1 MKPNFVLVTFCLAL
15 LGCASSP
22 VEKKSAGHVIAPSAR
37 SIGLLETAG
46 EWTPSET
53 DITQL
58 EIAIGR
64 LFAHPDHRLRGAL
77 TRDHKPPGHAP
88 FPLSDY
94 YVKYAG
100 IVRDGKRLIIGKAS
114 HRGERTAAQA
124 LTLSTPNPN
133 GDEIVVLG
141 VFGGGTL
148 FFTVTYD
155 PTERAIVFLD
165 YNAPL

>member
-1 MKPNFVLVTFCLAL
+1 MKPNFVLVTLCFAL

-64 LFAHPDHRLRGAL
+64 LFARPDQRLRGAL
-77 TRDHKPPGHAP
+77 TRDQKAPRYAP
-88 FPLSDY
+88 FPLSVY

-114 HRGERTAAQA
+114 HRGERTAGQA
-124 LTLSTPNPN
+124 LALPAPNPN
-133 GDEIVVLG
+133 GEVPIVLDA
-141 VFGGGTL
+141 FGGGTH

-155 PTERAIVFLD
+155 PATRAIVVLD

>member
-1 MKPNFVLVTFCLAL
+1 MNPRLALSALCFAL

-46 EWTPSET
+46 EWTPTET
-53 DITQL
+53 DVAQL

-64 LFAHPDHRLRGAL
+64 LFAHPDQRLRGVF
-77 TRDHKPPGHAP
+77 TRDKKPPRHAP

-114 HRGERTAAQA
+114 HRGERTAEQA
-124 LTLSTPNPN
+124 LAMPTPNPN
-133 GDEIVVLG
+133 GEEPTVLD
-141 VFGGGTL
+141 VFGGGTR

-155 PTERAIVFLD
+155 PAARAIVFLN
-165 YNAPL
+165 YNSPL

>member
-1 MKPNFVLVTFCLAL
+1 MNPRLALSALCLAL

-53 DITQL
+53 DITQI

-64 LFAHPDHRLRGAL
+64 LFARPDQRLRGML
-77 TRDHKPPGHAP
+77 TRDKKPPRHAP

-114 HRGERTAAQA
+114 HRGDRTAAQA
-124 LTLSTPNPN
+124 LALPTPNSN
-133 GDEIVVLG
+133 GDETVVLG

-155 PTERAIVFLD
+155 PATRAIVVLD